1 MESIG
6 PRELEA
12 LIAERKVDVIDVRS
26 SAEYA
31 TGHVP
36 GARLVPLEQLRA
48 DPDKNLPRDEIVFV
62 CKSGQRSLTAAKLAE
77 QKWPHVYSL
86 SGGTNAWI
94 KSGLP
99 VELDEPKREAP
110 RSAPPAAKT
119 PPVAKAA
126 VVAKPAA
133 EPAPIDPM
141 PDVALDAVVGQN
153 LRTLRTQRALTL
165 DGLAQRAGV
174 SRTLLGQ
181 IELGKT
187 APSINVVWKIAQA
200 LEVPF
205 STLLAGPAKTE
216 TTVLRRGKAKRL
228 TSADGRFTSRA
239 LFPLDEPR
247 TVEFYELW
255 LAPHARE
262 DADAHQPGTRE
273 NLVVTTGRLELK
285 VGGEKY
291 QLVAGDAILF
301 RADVPHVYEN
311 MGNEECW
318 MHLVMSY
325 TTTVG

>member
-1 MESIG
+1 M
-6 PRELEA
+6 
-12 LIAERKVDVIDVRS
+12 
-26 SAEYA
+26 
-31 TGHVP
+31 
-36 GARLVPLEQLRA
+36 
-48 DPDKNLPRDEIVFV
+48 
-62 CKSGQRSLTAAKLAE
+62 AAKIAE

-94 KSGLP
+94 KAGLP
-99 VELDEPKREAP
+99 VDIPDAPKIEPVKIAP
-110 RSAPPAAKT
+110 AKAAPTAAKATPAAKT
-119 PPVAKAA
+119 PVVPSVEAVA
-126 VVAKPAA
+126 
-133 EPAPIDPM
+133 
-141 PDVALDAVVGQN
+141 DVALDAIVGQN
-153 LRTLRTQRALTL
+153 LRALRTQRSLTL
-165 DGLAQRAGV
+165 DGLAQRSGV

-181 IELGKT
+181 VELGKT
-187 APSINVVWKIAQA
+187 VPSINVVWKIAQA

-205 STLLAGPAKTE
+205 STLLAAPTKSE
-216 TTVLRRGKAKRL
+216 TTILRRGKAKRL

-262 DADAHQPGTRE
+262 DADAHQQGTRE

-291 QLVAGDAILF
+291 QLAAGDAILF

-311 MGNEECW
+311 TGNEECW

>member
-1 MESIG
+1 MESIS
-6 PRELEA
+6 PQQLEA
-12 LIAERKVDVIDVRS
+12 LIAEGKVDVVDVRS
-26 SAEYA
+26 AAEYA

-36 GARLVPLEQLRA
+36 GARLVPLEQLKA
-48 DPDKNLPRDEIVFV
+48 DVEGSLPRDGIVFV
-62 CKSGQRSLTAAKLAE
+62 CKSGQRSLTAGKLAE

-86 SGGTNAWI
+86 AGGTNAWI
-94 KSGLP
+94 KVGLP
-99 VELDEPKREAP
+99 VDLADAPKSEPKAQTTKSA
-110 RSAPPAAKT
+110 SAPKDA
-119 PPVAKAA
+119 PPVEA
-126 VVAKPAA
+126 
-133 EPAPIDPM
+133 I
-141 PDVALDAVVGQN
+141 PDIALDAVVGQN
-153 LRTLRTQRALTL
+153 LRALRTERSITL

-174 SRTLLGQ
+174 SRTVLGQ

-200 LEVPF
+200 LGVPF
-205 STLLAGPAKTE
+205 STLLAGPAKSE

-262 DADAHQPGTRE
+262 EADAHQPGTRE
-273 NLVVTTGRLELK
+273 NLVVTTGKLELK

-311 MGNEECW
+311 IGNEECW